1 MKLNSKMQINY
12 FYKDTK
18 SFNMIYTI
26 LTLLII
32 TLSYVVYN
40 LLKKLEKYEDTYEET
55 QKFIQ
60 TEIERNEALLEA
72 LRLIDSRAMFEK
84 DDEVGSIFY
93 QIKETI
99 EKFKQQKDAN

>member
-1 MKLNSKMQINY
+1 
-12 FYKDTK
+12 
-18 SFNMIYTI
+18 MIYTI

-32 TLSYVVYN
+32 ALVYVVYN
-40 LLKKLEKYEDTYEET
+40 LLQKLEKYEDAYEET

-72 LRLIDSRAMFEK
+72 LRLIDSREMFEK

-99 EKFKQQKDAN
+99 EKFKQQKNGN

>member
-1 MKLNSKMQINY
+1 
-12 FYKDTK
+12 
-18 SFNMIYTI
+18 MIYTI
-26 LTLLII
+26 LTLVIL

-40 LLKKLEKYEDTYEET
+40 LLQKLEKYEDTYEET

-60 TEIERNEALLEA
+60 TEIEKNESLLEA
-72 LRLIDSRAMFEK
+72 LRLIDSSEMFEK

-99 EKFKQQKDAN
+99 EKFKQQKNAN